1 MVKVRITLKLI
12 IEMDN
17 EIKNILT
24 SWESSLVRY
33 GKIDSWNYSENIT
46 ILGRY
51 LRTNESTLEERY
63 LIKYIRDSI
72 IGVSFNVKSVLK
84 AIQKLMNLE
93 AAKEKELTSML
104 VKMDRNRV
112 VLNGQDVRFKN
123 ETEKIF
129 KEKLKFKKGMLLRNF
144 DIETEAPHDSKKV
157 RRIVEKRM
165 CQAYHRMHKKD
176 EGYKTSNREK
186 YWMDRATA
194 FQLYNIGQKEKT
206 RDTRRGESTHWK
218 WKKDPI
224 TNELVLKKKMGYKN
238 EESAQKAIAQW
249 KINHP
254 YDSREIT
261 SYKCNYCNKWHIGHK
276 SKIQHHPA
284 IDAMIPQMQA
294 CC

>member
-1 MVKVRITLKLI
+1 M
-12 IEMDN
+12 
-17 EIKNILT
+17 IKNILT
-24 SWESSLVRY
+24 SWESSLIRFQ
-33 GKIDSWNYSENIT
+33 KIDSWNYSENLATLGWYLHNNDCT
-46 ILGRY
+46 I
-51 LRTNESTLEERY
+51 EEYY

-72 IGVSFNVKSVLK
+72 IGVNFNVKSVLN

-93 AAKEKELTSML
+93 AAKEKDLTTML
-104 VKMDRNRV
+104 VKMDGNRV
-112 VLNGQDVRFKN
+112 VLNGQDVRFKK

-206 RDTRRGESTHWK
+206 RNTRRGESTHWK

-238 EESAQKAIAQW
+238 EESAQKAI
-249 KINHP
+249 
-254 YDSREIT
+254 
-261 SYKCNYCNKWHIGHK
+261 
-276 SKIQHHPA
+276 
-284 IDAMIPQMQA
+284 
-294 CC
+294 

>member
-1 MVKVRITLKLI
+1 M
-12 IEMDN
+12 
-17 EIKNILT
+17 
-24 SWESSLVRY
+24 
-33 GKIDSWNYSENIT
+33 
-46 ILGRY
+46 GRY
-51 LRTNESTLEERY
+51 LRSNESTLEEHY

-72 IGVSFNVKSVLK
+72 IGVNFNVKSVLK

-104 VKMDRNRV
+104 VKMDGNRI
-112 VLNGQDVRFKN
+112 VLNGQDVRFKK

-194 FQLYNIGQKEKT
+194 FQLYNIGQKEKA
-206 RDTRRGESTHWK
+206 RNTRRGESTHWK

-224 TNELVLKKKMGYKN
+224 THELVLKKKMGYKN
-238 EESAQKAIAQW
+238 EEAAQKAIAQW
-249 KINHP
+249 QINHP

-261 SYKCNYCNKWHIGHK
+261 AYKCNYCNKWHIGHR
-276 SKIQHHPA
+276 SKFLNHPA
-284 IDAMIPQMQA
+284 IDSMIPQMQA